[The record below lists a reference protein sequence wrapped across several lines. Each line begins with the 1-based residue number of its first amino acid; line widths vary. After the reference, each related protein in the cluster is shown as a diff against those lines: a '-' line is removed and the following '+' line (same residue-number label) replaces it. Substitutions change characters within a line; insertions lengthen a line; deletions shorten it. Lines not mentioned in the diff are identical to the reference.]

1 MLISNL
7 LLQVTSDT
15 SGSGMQSLLMI
26 LLIFVVFY
34 FFMIRPQTKKAK
46 TERVFREGIKKGDKI
61 VTIGGMHG
69 KIADI
74 EERTILVEVDGNVK
88 LRFEK
93 SSISA
98 EASKQVQ
105 ESK

>member
-1 MLISNL
+1 MMIPTM
-7 LLQVTSDT
+7 LLQAATSG
-15 SGSGMQSLLMI
+15 GSGMQSLLMI

-46 TERVFREGIKKGDKI
+46 AERTFREAIKKGDKV
-61 VTIGGMHG
+61 VTIGGLHG
-69 KIADI
+69 KVVEI
-74 EERTILVEVDGNVK
+74 EERTILIEVDGNIK

-98 EASKQVQ
+98 EATKSVQ
-105 ESK
+105 EGK

>member
-1 MLISNL
+1 MMIPNL
-7 LLQVTSDT
+7 LLQAAPE
-15 SGSGMQSLLMI
+15 GSGMQSLLMI

-46 TERVFREGIKKGDKI
+46 TERTFRESIKKGDKV

-74 EERTILVEVDGNVK
+74 EERTILIEVDGNVK

-98 EASKQVQ
+98 EASKQFQ
-105 ESK
+105 EGK